1 MKYAVW
7 FVRLIFGAWM
17 VPAGLEHFIH
27 IFPQPMGGTPIS
39 QEVIVALLSSHLFD
53 IVKAVELIAGICV
66 LTGFYTPLALVICMP
81 VSFNVFYWDTPLMG
95 WFSPAS
101 HFGEAVL
108 FCNLFL
114 CAAYIKS
121 YRAMFTLW
129 AKPRPVRASAG
140 AAAAQPAGA

>member
-7 FVRLIFGAWM
+7 FLRLLFGAWM

-53 IVKAVELIAGICV
+53 LVKAVELIAGLCV
-66 LTGFYTPLALVICMP
+66 LTGFYTPLALVLCMP

-95 WFSPAS
+95 WTSSAS

-108 FCNLFL
+108 ATNLLL
-114 CAAYIKS
+114 CLAHIKS
-121 YRAMFTLW
+121 YRSMFTLW
-129 AKPRPVRASAG
+129 AKPRSVSAPSA